1 MKTWKFEIEEM
12 IDKTEDNANQ
22 HYHFVKRIGELLEND
37 NYQIDQIIVLNEVLA
52 EDYHDVYLTAT
63 KITNVIELK
72 FIYDNNSPQRFSVNI
87 ESIDGVTVSNFMG
100 ISFFTDVFNDD
111 NSYFDIILLNSI
123 VNLIKIIDDNGIF

>member
-1 MKTWKFEIEEM
+1 MKTWKFEVEEM
-12 IDKTEDNANQ
+12 FDKTEDNANQ
-22 HYHFVKRIGELLEND
+22 HYQFVKRIGELLEND
-37 NYQIDQIIVLNEVLA
+37 NYEIDQIIVLNEVL
-52 EDYHDVYLTAT
+52 EDDYHDVYLTAT
-63 KITNVIELK
+63 KQANVIELK

-87 ESIDGVTVSNFMG
+87 ETIDGVTVSNFMG